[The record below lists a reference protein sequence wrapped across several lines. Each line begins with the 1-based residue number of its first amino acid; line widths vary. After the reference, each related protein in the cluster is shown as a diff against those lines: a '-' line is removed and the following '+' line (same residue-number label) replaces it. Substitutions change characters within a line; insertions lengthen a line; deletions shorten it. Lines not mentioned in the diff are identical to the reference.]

1 MQPTDWLVLSGLLL
15 IFLLAGYAAWLWYQ
29 VWRNRQRQAESRQAR
44 NQRLAG
50 DIRVLAQA
58 LLDGQLPAI
67 EGAIRLK
74 VLLDNYSGARPADLD
89 IEVLETLYN
98 ATAHIPTHAAW
109 KELPLAER
117 RQHERHMAELEQQ
130 HREALLRSAETL
142 RQGLE

>member
-15 IFLLAGYAAWLWYQ
+15 IFLLAGYAAWLWYR
-29 VWRNRQRQAESRQAR
+29 VWRNRQRLERARQAR

-117 RQHERHMAELEQQ
+117 RQYERHMAELEQQ

>member
-15 IFLLAGYAAWLWYQ
+15 IFLLAGYAAWLWYR
-29 VWRNRQRQAESRQAR
+29 VWRNRQRLERARQAR

-130 HREALLRSAETL
+130 HREALLRSAEAL
-142 RQGLE
+142 RHGLG